1 MSISKEELDKMIEEV
16 ASYEVTLAEDPTD
29 PTFGLRYLQQS
40 IAKCRNYSNRVTFYI
55 QRVSLAEKSLKR
67 DLKESELDLEF
78 KMAEKLADDEL
89 VRKQPSIEDRKA
101 LASTFL
107 KEEHQKLAEQRVI
120 LVDLE
125 QTKSIL
131 RMKHQDLQ
139 RTANDIKLQ
148 RQMIKDDKD
157 DQLGGGDG
165 YVKPQ
170 TNQDRTVPNGLAPPV
185 APPPNP
191 TDLLDPNKR
200 PDGLPE
206 PKDNAHARMMAE
218 FLSRNPERVSTPHSP
233 LAPDLE
239 LATSKDLLEASPASA
254 SAPVLPPPAAATAPV
269 PEAPKVSIGLNYED
283 LLS

>member
-1 MSISKEELDKMIEEV
+1 MVITKEELDKMIEEV
-16 ASYEVTLAEDPTD
+16 ATYEITLAEDPTD
-29 PTFGLRYLQQS
+29 PTLGLRYLQQS
-40 IAKCRNYSNRVTFYI
+40 IAKCRNFSNRVTFYI

-67 DLKESELDLEF
+67 ELKESELDLEF

-107 KEEHQKLAEQRVI
+107 KAEHQRLAEQRVVLI
-120 LVDLE
+120 DLE

-139 RTANDIKLQ
+139 RTAGDIKLQ

-157 DQLGGGDG
+157 DQINGGEG

-170 TNQDRTVPNGLAPPV
+170 TNQDRSVPNGLIPPV

-200 PDGLPE
+200 PEGLPE
-206 PKDNAHARMMAE
+206 PKDTAHAQMMSE
-218 FLSRNPERVSTPHSP
+218 FLSRNPVKVSTPHSP
-233 LAPDLE
+233 PTPDLE
-239 LATSKDLLEASPASA
+239 LDTTKDLLETNSEVPSPSPA
-254 SAPVLPPPAAATAPV
+254 PVEET
-269 PEAPKVSIGLNYED
+269 PKVSTGINYED